1 MDKHTKILYGL
12 IIVGFLSLSAQLWLQ
27 TQAINDLNIKMES
40 VRELLYRFAWLFC
53 LKKHTNFWPYSVEN
67 FCYLNRLVSYL
78 WEIGTKEAAIGR
90 RTQVV

>member
-40 VRELLYRFAWLFC
+40 VRELLYRFAWLFW
-53 LKKHTNFWPYSVEN
+53 LKNHTNFCPYTV
-67 FCYLNRLVSYL
+67 
-78 WEIGTKEAAIGR
+78 
-90 RTQVV
+90 

>member
-40 VRELLYRFAWLFC
+40 VRELLYRFGWLFW
-53 LKKHTNFWPYSVEN
+53 LKNHPNFLPDSVEIILL
-67 FCYLNRLVSYL
+67 FESFGILLYEELVP
-78 WEIGTKEAAIGR
+78 KKR
-90 RTQVV
+90 Q

>member
-40 VRELLYRFAWLFC
+40 VRELLYRFAWLLW
-53 LKKHTNFWPYSVEN
+53 LKKHPNFCPDSVEIILLFESFGILFMRN
-67 FCYLNRLVSYL
+67 WY
-78 WEIGTKEAAIGR
+78 
-90 RTQVV
+90 

>member
-40 VRELLYRFAWLFC
+40 VRELLYRFAWLRW
-53 LKKHTNFWPYSVEN
+53 LKNHPNFRPDSVEIILLFESFGILFMWN
-67 FCYLNRLVSYL
+67 WY
-78 WEIGTKEAAIGR
+78 
-90 RTQVV
+90 

>member
-40 VRELLYRFAWLFC
+40 VRELLYRF
-53 LKKHTNFWPYSVEN
+53 V
-67 FCYLNRLVSYL
+67 
-78 WEIGTKEAAIGR
+78 
-90 RTQVV
+90 

>member
-40 VRELLYRFAWLFC
+40 VRELLYRFAWLFW
-53 LKKHTNFWPYSVEN
+53 LKKHPNFCPGSVEIILLFESFGILFMRN
-67 FCYLNRLVSYL
+67 WY
-78 WEIGTKEAAIGR
+78 
-90 RTQVV
+90 